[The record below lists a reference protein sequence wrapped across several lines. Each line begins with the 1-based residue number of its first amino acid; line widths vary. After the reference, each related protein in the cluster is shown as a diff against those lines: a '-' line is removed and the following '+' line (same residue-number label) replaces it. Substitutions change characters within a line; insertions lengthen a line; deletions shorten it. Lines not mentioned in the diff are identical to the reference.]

1 MWYALSPRLGPMLLH
16 TTSDNQLSKGKEQ
29 VKKYDVKTEIEI
41 KRVILSVQ
49 IIFAM

>member
-1 MWYALSPRLGPMLLH
+1 MRCHHTWGSMLLH

-29 VKKYDVKTEIEI
+29 VTEKKYDVKTEIEI
-41 KRVILSVQ
+41 KRVVLSVQ